1 MDPGLTRRVKI
12 VFNFAGFT
20 PEELCENVKF

>member
-1 MDPGLTRRVKI
+1 MDPGLTRRVKT

-20 PEELCENVKF
+20 LEELCENVRF